1 MALGDVPGGGPGA
14 LARLVVGVGVDGQ
27 QAERH
32 EDPHGSGSSG
42 ARTRRPRAWGQR
54 TAGREL
60 PWDQDNHPGSPQ
72 LSEPLHPTVTAPT
85 AAPGTVA
92 SLDDRYGRTPDRRR
106 RSRLVG
112 IVAAIAVVLVFVAWV
127 VWAGLDQESHGLD
140 NTELGYTVVSDHQTV
155 VHSQVSAD
163 PGTEVRCAVQV
174 LDRSYSI
181 VGWKEVTLPASD
193 QRTRSISTSV
203 NTTTR
208 GVTGLIHDCWVP

>member
-1 MALGDVPGGGPGA
+1 M
-14 LARLVVGVGVDGQ
+14 
-27 QAERH
+27 
-32 EDPHGSGSSG
+32 
-42 ARTRRPRAWGQR
+42 
-54 TAGREL
+54 
-60 PWDQDNHPGSPQ
+60 
-72 LSEPLHPTVTAPT
+72 SEPLHPTVTAPT
-85 AAPGTVA
+85 AAPGTAA

-106 RSRLVG
+106 RSRLFG

-140 NTELGYTVVSDHQTV
+140 NTELGYTVVSDHRTV

-174 LDRSYSI
+174 LDKSYSI
-181 VGWKEVTLPASD
+181 VGWKEVTLPASE
-193 QRTRSISTSV
+193 QRTRSISTAV